1 MEGPLLRNGRV
12 DRYVMEVI
20 VRTPGT
26 ALDDIV
32 SECQDVTWN
41 QLFVVI
47 DRLTR

>member
-1 MEGPLLRNGRV
+1 
-12 DRYVMEVI
+12 MEVI